1 MTTSFRT
8 GTRGARS
15 GFSVGGQQLLQQLR
29 SQTQASRY
37 ARLLREGTQRTFT
50 RFVAR
55 PSSGSRSS
63 GTR

>member
-1 MTTSFRT
+1 MTSSQLP
-8 GTRGARS
+8 S
-15 GFSVGGQQLLQQLR
+15 GFTLPATKLLQQLR
-29 SQTQASRY
+29 NQTQASRY